1 VADLKRMLG
10 ISPYAMHLESYQ
22 HIAMAIEMAHNGGT
36 FKTVKIEIGF
46 LENGGKKKGQ
56 RMIMDG

>member
-1 VADLKRMLG
+1 MADLKRMLG
-10 ISPYAMHLESYQ
+10 ISPYAMHSES
-22 HIAMAIEMAHNGGT
+22 HRRIIMAIEMAHNGGT
-36 FKTVKIEIGF
+36 FKTVKIEIGL

>member
-1 VADLKRMLG
+1 MLG
-10 ISPYAMHLESYQ
+10 ISPYAMHSES
-22 HIAMAIEMAHNGGT
+22 HRRIIMAIEMAHNGGT
-36 FKTVKIEIGF
+36 FKTVKIEIGL